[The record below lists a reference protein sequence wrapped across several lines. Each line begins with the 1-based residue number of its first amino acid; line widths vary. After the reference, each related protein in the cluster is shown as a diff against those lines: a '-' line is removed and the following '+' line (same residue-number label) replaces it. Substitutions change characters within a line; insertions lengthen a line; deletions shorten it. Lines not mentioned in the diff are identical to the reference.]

1 MVKCMSV
8 GHVIVVVAVVAV
20 IVVVTGVVIVSEMV
34 PEMPVVLSKV
44 VAHVWKAVLLAPQR
58 YQALPPG
65 QCRVLIL
72 VLILSLG
79 LSSRS
84 IHAHCQQT
92 AASRPHC
99 WQETAVCEHLQ
110 HYHECLSHAHD
121 GGGDCDGSGSG
132 FCQPG
137 CPTHWTQTTSTIALG
152 PLRSFRH
159 R

>member
-8 GHVIVVVAVVAV
+8 GHLIVVVAVVAV
-20 IVVVTGVVIVSEMV
+20 IVVATDVVIVSETV
-34 PEMPVVLSKV
+34 PEMPVVLSKM
-44 VAHVWKAVLLAPQR
+44 VAHVWKVVWLTPQR
-58 YQALPPG
+58 YQTLAPG
-65 QCRVLIL
+65 QYRALIL

-79 LSSRS
+79 PSSRS

-92 AASRPHC
+92 AASRLHC
-99 WQETAVCEHLQ
+99 SPETAVCEHLQ

-121 GGGDCDGSGSG
+121 GGGDCDDSGSG
-132 FCQPG
+132 FCRPG
-137 CPTHWTQTTSTIALG
+137 LPTHSMQTTSTIALG